1 MFPPNDSLKSRNGFM
16 IFFELISL
24 LIWVVPFLPVIMTC
38 RPCANSPCKV
48 KRKVLSFINNC
59 GHKIFGHFFHSNI
72 SFFVWVRKIK
82 EGVDLFSDKKIHYFS
97 CMCRSSE
104 VFSFLLSSVVYVFFY
119 IEKYFRYFSTNTF
132 VSQCLLNHLK
142 NLLENQFLQ

>member
-1 MFPPNDSLKSRNGFM
+1 MKRYHKTLWKSALSPLYLKLWLVTPVPTLHAKWKGKCWVLSTIVDTKFLD
-16 IFFELISL
+16 IFFI
-24 LIWVVPFLPVIMTC
+24 
-38 RPCANSPCKV
+38 
-48 KRKVLSFINNC
+48 
-59 GHKIFGHFFHSNI
+59 KIFLFFCLSKKNERKSWLSN
-72 SFFVWVRKIK
+72 
-82 EGVDLFSDKKIHYFS
+82 LFSDKKIHYFS
-97 CMCRSSE
+97 CKCRSSE